1 MRAPLSGRADKQMLY
16 LAPMAKNCRFPAAAI
31 VSVTAAR
38 RPREDKLPIQV
49 RASSEEGK
57 RGRRRNPIPLLSFL
71 PPSSPFERIM
81 KRRST
86 LSWRRREEE
95 TTIDS
100 SFLPSNYSTP
110 FTPLPSF

>member
-1 MRAPLSGRADKQMLY
+1 MRNKKKGRVVLPARREAEAMRAPLWPDKQMLY

-57 RGRRRNPIPLLSFL
+57 RGRRNPIPLLSFL
-71 PPSSPFERIM
+71 P
-81 KRRST
+81 
-86 LSWRRREEE
+86 
-95 TTIDS
+95 
-100 SFLPSNYSTP
+100 FLPFLST
-110 FTPLPSF
+110 